1 MSKDFSKTL
10 NLPATDFEMRANLPK
25 REEETFAKWL
35 ADNQYLKLIEKNKNK
50 PLFVFHDGPPF
61 SNGDLHM
68 GHALNKILKD
78 FIVRY
83 KNMSGFLTHYIHG
96 WDNHGLPIETAI
108 MKKQKINRRDVG
120 DLEYRK
126 RCAEFAK
133 GFVESQ
139 KKQAQ
144 RFGVYGDWDNSYLT
158 MQPRFEEE
166 QIKIFG
172 QMLKRGCI
180 YKGLK
185 PVYWCA
191 HDETALAE
199 AEIEYADDECDSI
212 FVKFPLVDDK
222 GLITPYTRNADGVAP
237 YNNVY
242 FVIWTTTPWT
252 LPGNVAICVG
262 PEFSYSLV
270 KVTTTPAAEAALP
283 SEKGAEEF
291 YIIAS
296 ELVETVMNKAGI
308 DKENYEVLAKIKGSE
323 LERMVTRHP
332 FYDRDSLVIV
342 GDHVTLE
349 SGTGCVHT
357 APGHGIEDF
366 AVCKNYKELPI
377 YVPVDFRGY
386 MTSEAGKYEGLKTS
400 QANVAI
406 LEDLKA
412 NNMLLATEKIT
423 HQYPHCWR
431 CKTPIL
437 FRATEQWFC
446 SVDDLKKE
454 ALEAVKSIK
463 WYPPWGEL
471 RMENMIKDRA
481 DWCISRQRIWG
492 LPIPVFYCKECNHY
506 EANEKYINKVA
517 ELFGRE
523 GSNAWYI
530 YTPEEITGE
539 KMICPKCGCE
549 DWEKETATMDG
560 WFDSG
565 TSYAYVLK
573 DNPNQGFPSEIYFEG
588 NDQFR
593 GWFQS
598 SLLTSIAARGVAP
611 YKMVITN
618 GWVVDGEGKT
628 MSKSL
633 GNGIDPIDV
642 INEYGS
648 DVLRLWV
655 SSVDYTA
662 DVRVSKDMMKQLS
675 EIYRKIRNTARILL
689 ANLGKSGED
698 FDPQTDMIE
707 YAGLEEIDKWA
718 LGRLNA
724 LVGRVTEAYEKYQY
738 HFVYHDL
745 HNFCTNDMS
754 KLYIDITK
762 DRLYV
767 EKKDSKTRRSAQT
780 VMYKVL
786 HVLTRLIAPVLNFTS
801 DEIWQH
807 MALLES
813 DDRTNVN
820 FNDMPKYDKSLENKE
835 IADKWD
841 KLFEIRDDIMKALES
856 ARNEKLIGKSL
867 DAKVIINGSG
877 EDFEFLKSMQNE
889 LNAVFIVS
897 QVELISGPQ
906 DGLDISVSQADGE
919 KCERCWTYSK
929 DCGHDEESAICPRC
943 AEILKSL

>member
-1 MSKDFSKTL
+1 MSRDFSKTL
-10 NLPATDFEMRANLPK
+10 NLPASGFAMRANLHQ
-25 REEETFAKWL
+25 REEEVFNKWL
-35 ADNQYLKLIEKNKNK
+35 EEGQYLKLISKNKDK
-50 PLFVFHDGPPF
+50 PPFVFHDGPPF

-68 GHALNKILKD
+68 GHALDKILKD

-108 MKKQKINRRDVG
+108 MRKQKVSRRDIG

-126 RCAEFAK
+126 KCAEFALN
-133 GFVESQ
+133 FVGIQ
-139 KKQAQ
+139 KKQMQ
-144 RFGVYGDWDNSYLT
+144 RLGVYGDWDNSYLT
-158 MQPRFEEE
+158 LLPGFEEE

-172 QMLKRGCI
+172 KMIERGCI

-191 HDETALAE
+191 KDETALAE
-199 AEIEYADDECDSI
+199 SEIEYADDECDSI
-212 FVKFPLVDDK
+212 YVKFPLTDDK
-222 GLITPYTRNADGVAP
+222 GLIAP
-237 YNNVY
+237 HTENKTLDKVY

-252 LPGNVAICVG
+252 LPGNVALCVG
-262 PEFSYSLV
+262 ADFSYSLI
-270 KVTTTPAAEAALP
+270 KAEAAG
-283 SEKGAEEF
+283 EY

-296 ELVETVMNKAGI
+296 DLVDGVMKKAGI
-308 DKENYEVLAKIKGSE
+308 DSDNFEVLTKIKGSE
-323 LERMVTRHP
+323 LERTVTKHP
-332 FYDRDSLVIV
+332 FFDRDSLVIT

-357 APGHGIEDF
+357 APGHGVEDF
-366 AVCKNYKELPI
+366 NVCRNYKELPI

-386 MTSEAGKYEGLKTS
+386 MTSEAGKYEGLKTEK
-400 QANVAI
+400 ANAAI
-406 LEDLKA
+406 VGDLKISGMMFA
-412 NNMLLATEKIT
+412 SEKIT

-446 SVDDLKKE
+446 SVDDLKKQ
-454 ALEAVKSIK
+454 ALEAVKSVK
-463 WYPPWGEL
+463 WYPAWGEQ
-471 RMENMIKDRA
+471 RMENMLDRA

-492 LPIPVFYCKECNHY
+492 LPIPVFYCTNCSNY
-506 EANEKYINKVA
+506 EINEKYINKIA

-530 YTPEEITGE
+530 YTPGEIIGEE
-539 KMICPKCGCE
+539 MICSKCGNDE
-549 DWEKETATMDG
+549 WEKETDTMDG

-573 DNPNQGFPSEIYFEG
+573 NNPNHRFPVDLYLEG
-588 NDQFR
+588 NDQYR

-598 SLLTSIAARGVAP
+598 SLLTSVATRGAAP
-611 YKMVITN
+611 YKMVITH
-618 GWVVDGEGKT
+618 GMIVDGEGKA

-633 GNGIDPIDV
+633 GNGIDPTEV
-642 INEYGS
+642 VKEYGA

-655 SSVDYTA
+655 SSVDYTSE
-662 DVRVSKDMMKQLS
+662 VKMSKDILKQLS

-689 ANLGKSGED
+689 ANLGKPGED
-698 FDPQTDMIE
+698 FDPKTDMVE
-707 YAGLEEIDKWA
+707 YSELEEIDKWA

-745 HNFCTNDMS
+745 HNFCTVDMS

-767 EKKDSKTRRSAQT
+767 ERKDSKTRRSAQT

-786 HVLTRLIAPVLNFTS
+786 HALTRMIAPILVFTS
-801 DEIWQH
+801 DEIWQCIPP
-807 MALLES
+807 LDG
-813 DDRTNVN
+813 DDKTNVS
-820 FNDMPKYDKSLENKE
+820 FNNMPEYDKSLENKE
-835 IADKWD
+835 ISEKWD
-841 KLFEIRDDIMKALES
+841 RLFDIRDDITKALEV
-856 ARNEKLIGKSL
+856 ARESKTIGKSL
-867 DAKVIINGSG
+867 DAKVIICGGG
-877 EDFEFLKSMQNE
+877 EDFEFLKSMQKE
-889 LNAVFIVS
+889 LNAVFMVS
-897 QVELISGPQ
+897 QTELWFAGELLEGAKATAGEKTGLLIS
-906 DGLDISVSQADGE
+906 VTHADGE
-919 KCERCWTYSK
+919 KCERCWIYSQ
-929 DCGHDEESAICPRC
+929 DCESIDGAAICPRC
-943 AEILKSL
+943 AGVLETLG

>member
-25 REEETFAKWL
+25 REEETFTKWL
-35 ADNQYLKLIEKNKNK
+35 ADGQYLKLIEKNKNK

-120 DLEYRK
+120 DLEYRR

-133 GFVESQ
+133 GFVETQ
-139 KKQAQ
+139 KKQMQ
-144 RFGVYGDWDNSYLT
+144 RLGTYGDWDHSYLT
-158 MQPRFEEE
+158 LQPRFEEE

-172 QMLKRGCI
+172 QMLQKGCI

-212 FVKFPLVDDK
+212 YVKFPLADDK
-222 GLITPYTRNADGVAP
+222 GLFSPYVKTME
-237 YNNVY
+237 NVY
-242 FVIWTTTPWT
+242 FVIWTTTTWT

-262 PEFSYSLV
+262 PEFNYSLV
-270 KVTTTPAAEAALP
+270 KNNTNGEC
-283 SEKGAEEF
+283 

-296 ELVETVMNKAGI
+296 ELVETVMKKANI
-308 DKENYEVLAKIKGSE
+308 TDYETVAKLKGSE
-323 LERMVTRHP
+323 LEKMVAKHP
-332 FYDRDSLVIV
+332 FYYRDSLVII

-357 APGHGIEDF
+357 APGHGVEDF
-366 AVCKNYKELPI
+366 AVCKNYPGLPI
-377 YVPVDFRGY
+377 YVPVDFKGY
-386 MTSEAGKYEGLKTS
+386 MTSESGKYEGLKTT
-400 QANVAI
+400 QANEAI

-412 NNMLLATEKIT
+412 SNMLLATEKIT

-454 ALEAVKSIK
+454 ALEAVKAVK
-463 WYPPWGEL
+463 WYPAWGEL

-492 LPIPVFYCKECNHY
+492 LPIPVFYCKNCNHY
-506 EANEKYINKVA
+506 ETNQKYINKIA
-517 ELFGRE
+517 ELFGKE

-530 YTPEEITGE
+530 YSPEEITGE
-539 KMICPKCGCE
+539 KMICSKCGS
-549 DWEKETATMDG
+549 DTWEKETDTMDG

-573 DNPNQGFPSEIYFEG
+573 DNPNQHFPADLYLEG
-588 NDQFR
+588 NDQYR

-611 YKMVITN
+611 YKMVITH
-618 GWVVDGEGKT
+618 GMIVDEFGKA

-633 GNGIDPIDV
+633 GNGIDPIEV
-642 INEYGS
+642 AKEYCS

-655 SSVDYTA
+655 SSVDYTNDA
-662 DVRVSKDMMKQLS
+662 KMSKDILKQLS

-689 ANLGKSGED
+689 ANLGKPGED
-698 FDPQTDMIE
+698 FDPKTDMVE
-707 YAGLEEIDKWA
+707 YSELEEIDKWA
-718 LGRLNA
+718 LSRLNG
-724 LVGRVTEAYEKYQY
+724 LIGRITESYEKYQY

-745 HNFCTNDMS
+745 HNFCTTDMS

-767 EKKDSKTRRSAQT
+767 EKKDSKTRRSVQT

-786 HVLTRLIAPVLNFTS
+786 HTLARLIAPILVFTS
-801 DEIWQH
+801 DEIWQCIS
-807 MALLES
+807 LLES
-813 DDRTNVN
+813 DDKTNVN
-820 FNDMPKYDKSLENKE
+820 FNDMPKYDKSLENKK

-841 KLFEIRDDIMKALES
+841 KLFDIRDEIMKSLEA

-867 DAKVIINGSG
+867 DAKVTIKGSG
-877 EDFEFLKSMQNE
+877 GDFGFLKSMQSE
-889 LNAVFIVS
+889 LNTVFIVS
-897 QVELISGPQ
+897 QTELIESGQ
-906 DGLDISVSQADGE
+906 DGLDISVSPADGE
-919 KCERCWTYSK
+919 KCERCWTYSEN
-929 DCGHDEESAICPRC
+929 CGHEEDSAICPRC
-943 AEILKSL
+943 KEILKSL

>member
-10 NLPATDFEMRANLPK
+10 NLPATDFEMRANLPT
-25 REEETFAKWL
+25 REEKTFEKWL
-35 ADNQYLKLIEKNKNK
+35 ADNQYLKLIEKNKDK
-50 PLFVFHDGPPF
+50 PLFVFHDGPPYA
-61 SNGDLHM
+61 NGDLHM

-78 FIVRY
+78 FVVRY
-83 KNMSGFLTHYIHG
+83 KNMSGFLTHYVHG

-133 GFVESQ
+133 GFVETQ

-144 RFGVYGDWDNSYLT
+144 RLGVYGDWDRSYLT
-158 MQPRFEEE
+158 LQPRFEEE

-172 QMLKRGCI
+172 QILQRGCI

-199 AEIEYADDECDSI
+199 AEVEYSDDECDSI
-212 FVKFPLVDDK
+212 YVKFPLTDDK
-222 GLITPYTRNADGVAP
+222 GLITPYTKTLDK
-237 YNNVY
+237 VY
-242 FVIWTTTPWT
+242 FVIWTTTTWT

-262 PEFSYSLV
+262 PGFSYSLV
-270 KVTTTPAAEAALP
+270 KINSSKEY
-283 SEKGAEEF
+283 

-296 ELVETVMNKAGI
+296 ELVEAVMKKAGAESG
-308 DKENYEVLAKIKGSE
+308 DFEVLAKIKGAE
-323 LERMVTRHP
+323 LEKMVAKHP
-332 FYDRDSLVIV
+332 FFDRNSLVIL

-357 APGHGIEDF
+357 APGHGVDDF
-366 AVCKNYKELPI
+366 NVCKNYKELPI

-386 MTSEAGKYEGLKTS
+386 MTSEAGKYEGIKTA
-400 QANVAI
+400 QANTAI
-406 LEDLKA
+406 LEDLKSS
-412 NNMLLATEKIT
+412 NMLLATEKIT
-423 HQYPHCWR
+423 HSYPHCWR

-446 SVDDLKKE
+446 SVDDFKKE
-454 ALEAVKSIK
+454 ALEAIKSVE
-463 WYPPWGEL
+463 WYPAWGEM

-492 LPIPVFYCKECNHY
+492 LPIPIFYCQECGHY
-506 EANEKYINKVA
+506 EINEKYINKTA

-523 GSNAWYI
+523 GSDAWHI
-530 YTPEEITGE
+530 YTPEEIVGE
-539 KMICPKCGCE
+539 KMICTKCGN
-549 DWEKETATMDG
+549 DTWKKETDTMDV

-573 DNPNQGFPSEIYFEG
+573 DNPNQRFPADLYLEG
-588 NDQFR
+588 NDQYR

-611 YKMVITN
+611 YKMVITH
-618 GWVVDGEGKT
+618 GMITDGEGKA

-633 GNGIDPIDV
+633 GNGIDPIEV
-642 INEYGS
+642 AGEYGS

-655 SSVDYTA
+655 SSVDYTSDA
-662 DVRVSKDMMKQLS
+662 RMSKDILKQLS
-675 EIYRKIRNTARILL
+675 EIYRKIRNTSRILL
-689 ANLGKSGED
+689 ANLGKPGED
-698 FDPQTDMIE
+698 FNPKTDMVDYSE
-707 YAGLEEIDKWA
+707 LEEIDKWA
-718 LGRLNA
+718 LGRLNG
-724 LVGRVTEAYEKYQY
+724 LIGRITEAYEKYQY

-745 HNFCTNDMS
+745 HNFCAIDMS

-767 EKKDSKTRRSAQT
+767 EKIDSKSRRSAQT
-780 VMYKVL
+780 VMYKIL
-786 HVLTRLIAPVLNFTS
+786 HALTRLIAPVLIFTS
-801 DEIWQH
+801 DEIWQC
-807 MALLES
+807 MALLDS
-813 DDRTNVN
+813 DDKTNVN
-820 FNDMPKYDKSLENKE
+820 FNDMPKYDKSLEDKE

-841 KLFEIRDDIMKALES
+841 KLFYIRDDITKALEI
-856 ARNEKLIGKSL
+856 ARNKKLIGKSL
-867 DAKVIINGSG
+867 DAKVLIYGTG
-877 EDFEFLKSMQNE
+877 DNE
-889 LNAVFIVS
+889 YMKHLNFMKNDLSSVLIVS
-897 QVELISGPQ
+897 KTELIYSDTDLAEGSESEYIVIAGELT
-906 DGLDISVSQADGE
+906 GLKIKVSQANGK
-919 KCERCWTYSK
+919 KCERCWVYSENCK
-929 DCGHDEESAICPRC
+929 DDEESLICPRC
-943 AEILKSL
+943 REILKTL

>member
-35 ADNQYLKLIEKNKNK
+35 EEGLYLKLIEKNKGK

-108 MKKQKINRRDVG
+108 MKKQKINRRSVG

-126 RCAEFAK
+126 RCAEFA
-133 GFVESQ
+133 GNYVETQ
-139 KKQAQ
+139 KKQMQ
-144 RFGVYGDWDNSYLT
+144 RLGVYGDWDRSYLT
-158 MQPRFEEE
+158 MNPHFEEE

-172 QMLKRGCI
+172 KILQRGCI

-199 AEIEYADDECDSI
+199 AEIEYAEDECDSI
-212 FVKFPLVDDK
+212 YVKFPLVHDKDK
-222 GLITPYTRNADGVAP
+222 GIFAPYIRNDTGVVP

-242 FVIWTTTPWT
+242 FVIWTTTTWT

-262 PEFSYSLV
+262 PKFDYSLV
-270 KVTTTPAAEAALP
+270 KNNANGEY
-283 SEKGAEEF
+283 

-296 ELVETVMNKAGI
+296 ELVETVMKKAGI
-308 DKENYEVLAKIKGSE
+308 NSEDYEVLTKIKGSE
-323 LERMVTRHP
+323 LEKMVTKHP
-332 FYDRDSLVIV
+332 FYDRESLVIV

-357 APGHGIEDF
+357 APGHGVDDF
-366 AVCKNYKELPI
+366 IVCKNYKELPI

-386 MTSEAGKYEGLKTS
+386 MTSEAGKYEGLKTE
-400 QANVAI
+400 QANNAI

-412 NNMLLATEKIT
+412 NNMLLAVEKIT

-446 SVDDLKKE
+446 SVEDLKKE
-454 ALEAVKSIK
+454 ALEAVKSVK
-463 WYPPWGEL
+463 WYPAWGEA
-471 RMENMIKDRA
+471 RMENMLDRA

-492 LPIPVFYCKECNHY
+492 LPIPIFYCKECGHY
-506 EANEKYINKVA
+506 EINQKYINKVA

-523 GSNAWYI
+523 GSNAWYM
-530 YTPEEITGE
+530 YTPEEIIGE
-539 KMICPKCGCE
+539 KMVCSKCGCE
-549 DWEKETATMDG
+549 EWEKETDTMDG

-565 TSYAYVLK
+565 TSHVYVEK
-573 DNPNQGFPSEIYFEG
+573 YNPNQGFPVDLYLEG
-588 NDQFR
+588 NDQYR

-598 SLLTSIAARGVAP
+598 SLLTSIASRGAAP
-611 YKMVITN
+611 YKMVITH
-618 GWVVDGEGKT
+618 GMITDGEGKA

-633 GNGIDPIDV
+633 GNGIDPIEV
-642 INEYGS
+642 SNEYGS

-655 SSVDYTA
+655 SSVDYTNDA
-662 DVRVSKDMMKQLS
+662 RMSKDILKQLA

-689 ANLGKSGED
+689 ANLGKPGED
-698 FDPQTDMIE
+698 FDPRTDMVE
-707 YAGLEEIDKWA
+707 YSELEEIDKWA
-718 LGRLNA
+718 LCRLNA
-724 LVGRVTEAYEKYQY
+724 LVGRIIEAYEKFQY

-745 HNFCTNDMS
+745 HNFCTTDMS
-754 KLYIDITK
+754 KLYIDIAK

-786 HVLTRLIAPVLNFTS
+786 HSLTRLIAPILNFTS
-801 DEIWQH
+801 DEIWQN
-807 MALLES
+807 MALLDS
-813 DDRTNVN
+813 DDKTNVN
-820 FNDMPKYDKSLENKE
+820 FNDMPKYDKLLENKAIE
-835 IADKWD
+835 EKWD
-841 KLFEIRDDIMKALES
+841 KLFLIRDDIMKALEI

-877 EDFEFLKSMQNE
+877 ENFEFLKSMQNE
-889 LNAVFIVS
+889 LPAVFIVS
-897 QVELISGPQ
+897 QVELAGNGQ
-906 DGLDISVSQADGE
+906 DGLDISVNPANGQ
-919 KCERCWTYSK
+919 KCDRCWTYSENCA
-929 DCGHDEESAICPRC
+929 DDEGSAICPRC
-943 AEILKSL
+943 REILNSL

>member
-1 MSKDFSKTL
+1 MSKDYSKTL
-10 NLPATDFEMRANLPK
+10 NLPATDFAMRANLPA
-25 REEETFAKWL
+25 REAEQFDKWL
-35 ADNQYLKLIEKNKNK
+35 AEGQYLKLIEKNKNK

-108 MKKQKINRRDVG
+108 MKQHKINRRDVG
-120 DLEYRK
+120 DLQYRK

-133 GFVESQ
+133 NYVSIQ
-139 KKQAQ
+139 KRQMQ
-144 RFGVYGDWDNSYLT
+144 RLGVYGDWDNSYLT
-158 MQPRFEEE
+158 IQHRFEEE

-172 QMLKRGCI
+172 QILRRGCI

-199 AEIEYADDECDSI
+199 AEIEYGDDECDSI
-212 FVKFPLVDDK
+212 YVKFPLINDK
-222 GLITPYTRNADGVAP
+222 NLVTPYTKTLDK
-237 YNNVY
+237 VY
-242 FVIWTTTPWT
+242 FVIWTTTTWT

-270 KVTTTPAAEAALP
+270 KSNTN
-283 SEKGAEEF
+283 SE
-291 YIIAS
+291 YYVIAS
-296 ELVETVMNKAGI
+296 ELVETVMKKAGI
-308 DKENYEVLAKIKGSE
+308 EDYETLVKIKGSE
-323 LERMVTRHP
+323 LEKMVTKHP

-357 APGHGIEDF
+357 APGHGVEDF
-366 AVCKNYKELPI
+366 NVCKNYEELPI

-386 MTSEAGKYEGLKTS
+386 MTSEAGKFEGLKTT

-406 LEDLKA
+406 LEDLKS
-412 NNMLLATEKIT
+412 NNMILAVEKMV

-446 SVDDLKKE
+446 SVDELKKE
-454 ALEAVKSIK
+454 ALEAVKAVK
-463 WYPPWGEL
+463 WYPTWGEL
-471 RMENMIKDRA
+471 RIENMIKDRA
-481 DWCISRQRIWG
+481 DWCISRQRVWG
-492 LPIPVFYCKECNHY
+492 VPIPIFYCKECNHY
-506 EANEKYINKVA
+506 EVNEKYTNKIA
-517 ELFGRE
+517 ELFGKE
-523 GSNAWYI
+523 GSDAWYV
-530 YTPEEITGE
+530 YTPEEIVGE
-539 KMICPKCGCE
+539 KMICSQCGNNT
-549 DWEKETATMDG
+549 WEKETDTMDG

-573 DNPNQGFPSEIYFEG
+573 DNPNQDFPADLYLEG
-588 NDQFR
+588 NDQYR

-611 YKMVITN
+611 YKLVITH
-618 GWVVDGEGKT
+618 GMIVDEFGRA

-633 GNGIDPIDV
+633 GNGIDPLEV
-642 INEYGS
+642 ANEYGS

-655 SSVDYTA
+655 SSVDYTSDA
-662 DVRVSKDMMKQLS
+662 KMSKDILKQLS
-675 EIYRKIRNTARILL
+675 EIYRKIRNTSRIML
-689 ANLGKSGED
+689 ANLGKPGED
-698 FDPQTDMIE
+698 FDPKTDMVE
-707 YAGLEEIDKWA
+707 YSELEEIDKWA
-718 LGRLNA
+718 LGRLNG
-724 LVGRVTEAYEKYQY
+724 LTGRIIDAYEKYQY

-745 HNFCTNDMS
+745 HNFCTIDMS

-762 DRLYV
+762 DRMYV

-786 HVLTRLIAPVLNFTS
+786 HALTRLIAPILTFTS
-801 DEIWQH
+801 DEIWQC
-807 MALLES
+807 MSLLDG
-813 DDRTNVN
+813 DDKTNVN
-820 FNDMPKYDKSLENKE
+820 FNDMPKYDKSLENQE

-841 KLFEIRDDIMKALES
+841 KLFDIRDDVMKSIEL
-856 ARNEKLIGKSL
+856 ARENKLIGKSL
-867 DAKVIINGSG
+867 DAKLIISGSG
-877 EDFEFLKSMQNE
+877 GDFKHLKSMQNE
-889 LNAVFIVS
+889 LKTAFIVS
-897 QVELISGPQ
+897 HVELTE
-906 DGLDISVSQADGE
+906 DGKESLKIDVSLADGV
-919 KCERCWTYSK
+919 KCDRCWMYSEQ
-929 DCGHDEESAICPRC
+929 CGDDEGSMICPRC
-943 AEILKSL
+943 AEILRSL